1 MPKTQQ
7 NFWTDWLVISA
18 YRCILIISEWTLYDP
33 WVRDQSFIFWDG
45 VGWGGGLWFCFPVR
59 ILFFTKPR
67 QKKPRSLIFGQEK
80 SVLVH
85 IITKFIIEN
94 CWVRL
99 FFLTVL
105 FDIIFV
111 LLWYFKNFLR
121 SDVLILLWTVIMVE
135 WWWSKFYNFFLLLPL
150 SELGILI
157 CKFELLELTW
167 VVLL

>member
-1 MPKTQQ
+1 MNEPYMTPGWGT
-7 NFWTDWLVISA
+7 NHL
-18 YRCILIISEWTLYDP
+18 
-33 WVRDQSFIFWDG
+33 SFG
-45 VGWGGGLWFCFPVR
+45 MGWGGGGLWFCFPVR

>member
-1 MPKTQQ
+1 MQKTQQ

-45 VGWGGGLWFCFPVR
+45 VRGGGVMV
-59 ILFFTKPR
+59 LFSSQNFVFYKTKT
-67 QKKPRSLIFGQEK
+67 KKTPRSLIFGQEK

-85 IITKFIIEN
+85 IITKFIVEN